1 MPIKLAPDL
10 ADRMEAEI
18 RRHPEGIPA
27 ASLYKAFAEEASPR
41 SLLRILDR
49 LVRRERIVAKGG
61 SRATRYLPLPS
72 IQGNEQP
79 PFAQHQWPNPP
90 RLIQGN
96 VQIAD
101 SSDTPLTLRAE
112 AEVYVPLTGESP
124 MLRDWVR
131 RPITQRRPVGYDR
144 KLLDA
149 YRPNE
154 TFYLND
160 ADWRTRLR
168 DIGRTPPEQ
177 RPANTYARDILSR
190 LLIDL
195 SWASSHLEGNTYSR
209 LDTQNLIEHGREA
222 EGKGRLE
229 AQMILNH
236 KRAIEFLVEQAE
248 DTGFDMHTFG
258 NLHALLS
265 ENLLDNP
272 ADEGRLRERI
282 VEIGGTVYRP
292 LHVPQQIEELFRLI
306 LDKAGAIADPFEQA
320 LFLMVHIPYL
330 QPFMDV
336 NKRVSRLGANIPF
349 IKNNLC
355 PLSFIDVPER
365 AYVEGT
371 LAVYEHGRV
380 DLLRDVF
387 TWAYERSCDQFK
399 AVAGTLP
406 EPDPFRQKYRAEL
419 VEAVAAIVREGKAN
433 KYDDVRKAAANL
445 VPAEDQQRFAS
456 MVSKELRHLHEGS
469 IARYKLRLAEFR
481 VWREKQV

>member
-1 MPIKLAPDL
+1 MPKKLSSDL
-10 ADRMEAEI
+10 LDHLEAEV
-18 RRHPEGIPA
+18 RRHPGGVAVAHMVQLFEQQ
-27 ASLYKAFAEEASPR
+27 ASRR
-41 SLLRILDR
+41 SLTRLLDR
-49 LVRRERIVAKGG
+49 LVRRKRIRVEGEKRG
-61 SRATRYLPLPS
+61 TRYFPASS
-72 IQGNEQP
+72 IQGALHATVEP
-79 PFAQHQWPNPP
+79 
-90 RLIQGN
+90 
-96 VQIAD
+96 V
-101 SSDTPLTLRAE
+101 TLEAE
-112 AEVYVPLTGESP
+112 GEVYVPLTGDAP

-144 KLLDA
+144 KLLDD

-154 TFYLND
+154 TFYLSD
-160 ADWRTRLR
+160 TGWRARLG
-168 DIGRTPPEQ
+168 DIGRMPPAR
-177 RPANTYARDILSR
+177 RPAGTYARDILNR

-236 KRAIEFLVEQAE
+236 KRAIEYLVEQAQ
-248 DTGFDMHTFG
+248 DTRFDMHTFR

-265 ENLLDNP
+265 ENLLGNP

-292 LHVPQQIEELFRLI
+292 LHIPQQIEELFRLI
-306 LDKAGAIADPFEQA
+306 LDKAGAIADSFEQA
-320 LFLMVHIPYL
+320 FFMMVHIPYL

-336 NKRVSRLGANIPF
+336 NKRVSRLAANMPF

-371 LAVYEHGRV
+371 LAVYEHARV
-380 DLLRDVF
+380 DLLRDAF

-406 EPDPFRQKYRAEL
+406 EPDPFRLKYRAEL
-419 VEAVAAIVREGKAN
+419 AEAIGEVVCEAKATN
-433 KYDDVRKAAANL
+433 VGAVRKITAHL
-445 VPAEDQQRFAS
+445 VPADDQQRFVR
-456 MVSKELRHLHEGS
+456 MVFEELGHLHEGS

-481 VWREKQV
+481 AWKQKQVKL

>member
-1 MPIKLAPDL
+1 
-10 ADRMEAEI
+10 MEGEK
-18 RRHPEGIPA
+18 RG
-27 ASLYKAFAEEASPR
+27 
-41 SLLRILDR
+41 
-49 LVRRERIVAKGG
+49 
-61 SRATRYLPLPS
+61 TRYFPAS
-72 IQGNEQP
+72 S
-79 PFAQHQWPNPP
+79 
-90 RLIQGN
+90 
-96 VQIAD
+96 VQ
-101 SSDTPLTLRAE
+101 AE
-112 AEVYVPLTGESP
+112 AQATLPALAAKAEGEVYVPLTGDALT
-124 MLRDWVR
+124 LREWVR
-131 RPITQRRPVGYDR
+131 RPLTLRRPVGYDR
-144 KLLDA
+144 KLLDD

-160 ADWRTRLR
+160 ADWRARLR
-168 DIGRTPPEQ
+168 DIGRTPLAQ
-177 RPANTYARDILSR
+177 RPADTYARDILNR

-209 LDTQNLIEHGREA
+209 LDTQNLIEHGHEA

-229 AQMILNH
+229 TQMILNH
-236 KRAIEFLVEQAE
+236 KRAIEYLVEQAQ
-248 DTGFDMHTFG
+248 DTRFDMHTFR

-265 ENLLDNP
+265 ENLVGNP

-320 LFLMVHIPYL
+320 FFLMVHIPYL
-330 QPFMDV
+330 QPFVDV
-336 NKRVSRLGANIPF
+336 NKRVSRLAANIPF

-371 LAVYEHGRV
+371 LAVYEHARV

-387 TWAYERSCDQFK
+387 TWAYERSCAQFK

-419 VEAVAAIVREGKAN
+419 VEAVAGIVRERKPN
-433 KYDDVRKAAANL
+433 KFGDVRRIAANL
-445 VPAEDQQRFAS
+445 VPTEDQQRFAS
-456 MVSKELRHLHEGS
+456 MVSEELRHLHEGS
-469 IARYKLRLAEFR
+469 IARYKLRLSEFR
-481 VWREKQV
+481 AWRENQGKP

>member
-1 MPIKLAPDL
+1 VRLT
-10 ADRMEAEI
+10 REN
-18 RRHPEGIPA
+18 
-27 ASLYKAFAEEASPR
+27 
-41 SLLRILDR
+41 RI
-49 LVRRERIVAKGG
+49 EAKGEG
-61 SRATRYLPLPS
+61 RATRYLP
-72 IQGNEQP
+72 P
-79 PFAQHQWPNPP
+79 PP
-90 RLIQGN
+90 IKGN
-96 VQIAD
+96 VLTIDARE
-101 SSDTPLTLRAE
+101 TPLPLRAG

-124 MLRDWVR
+124 TLREWVR

-144 KLLDA
+144 KLLDD

-160 ADWRTRLR
+160 ADWRARLR
-168 DIGRTPPEQ
+168 DIGRTPLAQ
-177 RPANTYARDILSR
+177 RPAGTYARDILNR

-209 LDTQNLIEHGREA
+209 LDTQNLIEHGQEA

-236 KRAIEFLVEQAE
+236 KRAIEFLVEQA
-248 DTGFDMHTFG
+248 DDVGFNMHTFR
-258 NLHALLS
+258 NLHSLLS
-265 ENLLDNP
+265 ENLLGNP

-292 LHVPQQIEELFRLI
+292 LHVPQQIEELFRLL
-306 LDKAGAIADPFEQA
+306 LDKAGAITDPFEQA
-320 LFLMVHIPYL
+320 FFLMVHIPYL

-336 NKRVSRLGANIPF
+336 NKRVSRLAANIPF
-349 IKNNLC
+349 IKNGLC

-406 EPDPFRQKYRAEL
+406 EPDPFRLRYRAEL
-419 VEAVAAIVREGKAN
+419 VDAIGEVVREAKATN
-433 KYDDVRKAAANL
+433 VGAVRKIAANL
-445 VPAEDQQRFAS
+445 VPTEDQQRFVR
-456 MVSKELRHLHEGS
+456 MVFEELGHLHEGNV
-469 IARYKLRLAEFR
+469 ARYKLRLAEFR
-481 VWREKQV
+481 AWKQKQVKP